1 MPDSERDK
9 RGNTN
14 PPKPLKP
21 KAEEPKHRRHTQCRY
36 DELDNHSAACSCH
49 GQETETSTVSDA
61 IGHDEGHVGTGNQH
75 ENARRQHKGKVKRDV
90 NSSIVQGYH
99 QLPIWIQMDG
109 KQSRRR
115 KGLHLRSVAPDSC
128 WWSSRSQGRT
138 TSKQISPSSSRLSP

>member
-99 QLPIWIQMDG
+99 QLPIWIQTDG

-115 KGLHLRSVAPDSC
+115 KASTYGRSRQIHVGGV
-128 WWSSRSQGRT
+128 SRSEGRT